1 MIKENIASLIGVSFL
16 NQPLGCNDLLQRWSS
31 PMYNHTQVVGLE
43 DETRKVKDWL
53 FEADGGIRAVGVI
66 GLGGLG
72 KTTIA

>member
-1 MIKENIASLIGVSFL
+1 
-16 NQPLGCNDLLQRWSS
+16 
-31 PMYNHTQVVGLE
+31 MYNHAQVVGLE